1 MHLQCSSTGG
11 HPAAACKTGKE
22 RVRTTGPLWPKAALP
37 HTPQPRFW
45 FLLFAV
51 VGVVCVGS
59 GAVRQLGPLCNY
71 TFDTVKE
78 VPNHERHSPTVRIFE
93 RVPLAR
99 VLPLSPESAP
109 GS

>member
-1 MHLQCSSTGG
+1 MVHNRWAIQPQLAK
-11 HPAAACKTGKE
+11 PARNGFE
-22 RVRTTGPLWPKAALP
+22 RRVPLWPKAALP
-37 HTPQPRFW
+37 HTPQLRFW

-78 VPNHERHSPTVRIFE
+78 VPNHERHSPAVRIFQ
-93 RVPLAR
+93 RVPLAL